1 MSSTNQVTDA
11 EVEAILDLVRP
22 TAEEMVEVVLRDFK
36 APRRL
41 SKPQLESLG
50 RRVEKILP
58 DVSGHLSMWLRGPH
72 RATVSAVVEAHS
84 GILIEGFVEPMRV
97 LSFDTGSQL
106 GFVAWDT
113 VAMVSA
119 VETALGASSVAG
131 VVSRELTS
139 VEERVL
145 SEILVR
151 VVTQVA
157 ASMGVEAKNFR
168 VLREKKE
175 LQLAD
180 DLSVTDPQRIGV
192 CLGISGAAG
201 DSTLRI
207 YFPAVKAPEL
217 PRPGGA
223 KDAKKQGM
231 PTQFGEIDLEMR
243 AELGSVIVALQDLL
257 ALEIGDVVVL
267 DTKVGD
273 PVVLT
278 AEGVVRARGD
288 LGRREGKLALRLRSV
303 ERRGPKKT
311 DGN

>member
-1 MSSTNQVTDA
+1 MSATKQVTDA

-22 TAEEMVEVVLRDFK
+22 TAEEMLEVLPRDFK

-41 SKPQLESLG
+41 SKAQLDSLG
-50 RRVEKILP
+50 RKVEKILP
-58 DVSGHLSMWLRGPH
+58 DVSAHVSTWLRGPH
-72 RATVSAVVEAHS
+72 RAVVSSVIEAHS
-84 GILIEGFVEPMRV
+84 GILIDGFVEPMRI
-97 LSFDTGSQL
+97 LSFDVGTQL

-119 VETALGASSVAG
+119 VETALGASTVAE
-131 VVSRELTS
+131 VASRELTA
-139 VEERVL
+139 VEERIL

-157 ASMGVEAKNFR
+157 TSVGVEAKNFR

-180 DLSVTDPQRIGV
+180 DLSVSDPQRIGI

-243 AELGSVIVALQDLL
+243 AELGSVIVALQDIL

-273 PVVLT
+273 PVSLT
-278 AEGVVRARGD
+278 AEGEVRARGD
-288 LGRREGKLALRLRSV
+288 LGRRDGKLALRLRSV
-303 ERRGPKKT
+303 ERRGAKKT